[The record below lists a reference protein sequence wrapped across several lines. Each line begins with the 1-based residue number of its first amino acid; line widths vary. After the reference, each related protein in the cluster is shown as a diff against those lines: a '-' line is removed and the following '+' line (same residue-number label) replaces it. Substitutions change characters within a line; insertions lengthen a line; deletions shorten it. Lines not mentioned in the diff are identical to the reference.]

1 MNQLIPFSKQT
12 IRMNTSNYK
21 LILGLFLSLL
31 LFSCDQEDVNNE
43 PSFDY
48 VVSYEFVETV
58 TEEEIE
64 ARFGNDPLVVD
75 IINFDVDAY
84 TLTYNTMNYD
94 NSMVEASGLVLIPKV
109 SGKVKLTSFQHSTLA
124 KDPDPQIDQ
133 ENRAPSYLSP
143 DNAEVYL
150 SAFLYASNGYLISA
164 ADYIGYGS
172 TKELF
177 HPYEHAQTAATTSF
191 DMLRAAKELGTFLEV
206 EMVSKTYLMGYSQ
219 GGNSTMALHKYMEEN
234 NLTEEFPIAKSA
246 MGAGAYHKSA
256 VGNYIFNFEGD
267 LGFPISLYLWV
278 MDSYD
283 KVYPELQNGL
293 SYYLKE
299 PYATEVIENGYFAIS
314 SSNPQ
319 TVFTD
324 QFINDINNPSS
335 AFSQAL
341 ADNNIHNW
349 RAEAPIKLYHHIDD
363 ELVPYFNSEDA
374 LAAMNAMGSTDVTL
388 ETYNFTTIDGNVH
401 GTAGARYFQDV
412 LLGFFR

>member
-1 MNQLIPFSKQT
+1 
-12 IRMNTSNYK
+12 
-21 LILGLFLSLL
+21 
-31 LFSCDQEDVNNE
+31 
-43 PSFDY
+43 
-48 VVSYEFVETV
+48 
-58 TEEEIE
+58 
-64 ARFGNDPLVVD
+64 
-75 IINFDVDAY
+75 
-84 TLTYNTMNYD
+84 
-94 NSMVEASGLVLIPKV
+94 
-109 SGKVKLTSFQHSTLA
+109 
-124 KDPDPQIDQ
+124 
-133 ENRAPSYLSP
+133 
-143 DNAEVYL
+143 
-150 SAFLYASNGYLISA
+150 
-164 ADYIGYGS
+164 
-172 TKELF
+172 
-177 HPYEHAQTAATTSF
+177 
-191 DMLRAAKELGTFLEV
+191 
-206 EMVSKTYLMGYSQ
+206 
-219 GGNSTMALHKYMEEN
+219 
-234 NLTEEFPIAKSA
+234 